1 MTNSTAPTRLACK
14 VFSATMK
21 RERDLLGDVITKWL
35 KERASVTVDEK
46 QVLQSSD
53 EAFHCVTIVL
63 WYRVAA

>member
-1 MTNSTAPTRLACK
+1 
-14 VFSATMK
+14 MK